1 MRFWIRCSQRLKKVH
16 NFFVDQI
23 FSGNVLVA
31 IFVAFIAGLISF
43 FSPCVLP
50 LVPGYLSYAAGM
62 TDVKNRSRV
71 AVGAILFVLG
81 FSFLFISYGALF
93 GSLGSHISANSRAIS
108 IVLGLLTIGMGSIF
122 LFSQRFYRAFKPT
135 WKSKAG
141 LAGAPVLGFLF
152 GVGWTPCIGPTLG
165 AVQALSFESSSALRG
180 AILSV
185 AYCLGLG
192 LPFIFVGIFFDQS
205 AKLRRFLSRHGNLM
219 TKFGGGFL
227 ILIGLLQVSGA
238 WDSIMNSLRALVS
251 GFVPAI

>member
-1 MRFWIRCSQRLKKVH
+1 MH
-16 NFFVDQI
+16 DFFVNQV
-23 FSGNVLVA
+23 FSGNVLIA
-31 IFVAFIAGLISF
+31 IVISFIAGLISF

-71 AVGAILFVLG
+71 ALGAILFVLG

-93 GSLGSHISANSRAIS
+93 GSLGSHISANSRTIS
-108 IVLGLLTIGMGSIF
+108 IVLGLLTILMGVVF
-122 LFSQRFYRAFKPT
+122 LFSQRFYRSFKPT

-141 LAGAPVLGFLF
+141 LAGAPLLGFLF

-165 AVQALSFESSSALRG
+165 AVQALSFQSSSALRG

-185 AYCLGLG
+185 AYCIGLG

-205 AKLRRFLSRHGNLM
+205 AKLRRFLSRRGNLI
-219 TKFGGGFL
+219 TKVGGAFL
-227 ILIGLLQVSGA
+227 LLIGILQVTGE
-238 WDSIMNSLRALVS
+238 WDSIMNSLRSLVS
-251 GFVPAI
+251 GFIPVV